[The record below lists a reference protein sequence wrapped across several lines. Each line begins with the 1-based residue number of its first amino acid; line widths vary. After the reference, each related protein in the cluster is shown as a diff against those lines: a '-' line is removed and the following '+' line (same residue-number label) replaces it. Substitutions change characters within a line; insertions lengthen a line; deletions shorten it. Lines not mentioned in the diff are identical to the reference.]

1 MTFRSFMTR
10 THRFLGALMSVLFVA
25 WFVSGLVLIYHA
37 YPKYSMDEELKHS
50 TRLPES
56 LPTTDSLHALFTSL
70 QLDTVPLERLKIS
83 GGTYADSRA
92 RLVIRPVEGEQ
103 RELAFDGDSLRSLQ
117 LDRAYLE
124 TIAARWGQRIER
136 IDTITELDQ
145 WTPFSRL
152 TEDLPF
158 YRLLLTGAPGMRST
172 SRA

>member
-70 QLDTVPLERLKIS
+70 QLDTVPLERYLGQIS
-83 GGTYADSRA
+83 GLKQMSSASGAGVSVITLQFALDSDLGVAEQDVQSALDNAESLLPDGMPAPPR
-92 RLVIRPVEGEQ
+92 RPRRRRPSVIMSSRRP
-103 RELAFDGDSLRSLQ
+103 R
-117 LDRAYLE
+117 
-124 TIAARWGQRIER
+124 
-136 IDTITELDQ
+136 
-145 WTPFSRL
+145 P
-152 TEDLPF
+152 
-158 YRLLLTGAPGMRST
+158 
-172 SRA
+172 

>member
-50 TRLPES
+50 ARLPES
-56 LPTTDSLHALFTSL
+56 LPTVDSLHALFTSL

-92 RLVIRPVEGEQ
+92 RLVIHPVEGE
-103 RELAFDGDSLRSLQ
+103 RR
-117 LDRAYLE
+117 
-124 TIAARWGQRIER
+124 ER
-136 IDTITELDQ
+136 I
-145 WTPFSRL
+145 WRPSPHAGGSASSASTPSQISTSGRPSRAFGRISPSIAFFSPVA
-152 TEDLPF
+152 E
-158 YRLLLTGAPGMRST
+158 GMRST

>member
-50 TRLPES
+50 ARLPES
-56 LPTTDSLHALFTSL
+56 LPTVDSLHALFTSL
-70 QLDTVPLERLKIS
+70 QLDTVPLERLKVS

-92 RLVIRPVEGEQ
+92 RLVILPVAGER

-117 LDRAYLE
+117 LDRA
-124 TIAARWGQRIER
+124 
-136 IDTITELDQ
+136 
-145 WTPFSRL
+145 
-152 TEDLPF
+152 
-158 YRLLLTGAPGMRST
+158 
-172 SRA
+172 

>member
-1 MTFRSFMTR
+1 MPLTS
-10 THRFLGALMSVLFVA
+10 S
-25 WFVSGLVLIYHA
+25 S
-37 YPKYSMDEELKHS
+37 S
-50 TRLPES
+50 TRYRWSAEDLW
-56 LPTTDSLHALFTSL
+56 
-70 QLDTVPLERLKIS
+70 R
-83 GGTYADSRA
+83 TYADSRRA
-92 RLVIRPVEGEQ
+92 SPVILPVEGER

-158 YRLLLTGAPGMRST
+158 YRLPSQPVGQGMRST

>member
-25 WFVSGLVLIYHA
+25 WFISGLVLIYHA

-50 TRLPES
+50 ARLPES

-92 RLVIRPVEGEQ
+92 RLVILPVAGER

-136 IDTITELDQ
+136 IDTITDLDQ

-152 TEDLPF
+152 REDLPF
-158 YRLLLTGAPGMRST
+158 YRLLLTGGAGP
-172 SRA
+172 